1 MSVTPYS
8 GDGSKREQVER
19 MFDSISP
26 RYDLL
31 NRLFSLGIDQG
42 WRRKVVRMV
51 GEEPVDHLLDVA
63 TGTADLAILGSLK
76 AKRVTGAD
84 ISAGMLKLGREK
96 VARRGMADRIT
107 LIQAD
112 SEQLPFPDATFDAVT
127 VAFGVRNFEHL
138 ARGVREMVRVL
149 RPGGRLFVLEFSKP
163 HKAPFKQL
171 FRFYFHRVMP
181 GVGKALSKDS
191 AAYTYLPKSVDA
203 FPEGPAFEQV
213 MREAGLT
220 EVRSFPL
227 TGGIATLYRGRRP
240 QAAATH

>member
-19 MFDSISP
+19 MFDAISP

-51 GEEPVDHLLDVA
+51 GEEPVEHLLDVA

-76 AKRVTGAD
+76 ARRVTGAD
-84 ISAGMLKLGREK
+84 ISEGMLKLGREK
-96 VARRGMADRIT
+96 VARRGLADRIT
-107 LIQAD
+107 LVQAD
-112 SEQLPFPDATFDAVT
+112 SEALPFPDGTFDAVT

-138 ARGVREMVRVL
+138 EQGVRDMVRVL
-149 RPGGRLFVLEFSKP
+149 RPGGRLFVLEFSRP
-163 HKAPFKQL
+163 RKAPFRQL

-181 GVGKALSKDS
+181 SVGKAISKDS
-191 AAYTYLPKSVDA
+191 AAYTYLPRSVDA
-203 FPEGPAFEQV
+203 FPEGADFEALLQ
-213 MREAGLT
+213 RAGLT
-220 EVRSFPL
+220 EVRSIPL

-240 QAAATH
+240 AH

>member
-1 MSVTPYS
+1 MKVTPYS
-8 GDGSKREQVER
+8 NEGSKREQVER
-19 MFDSISP
+19 MFDAISP

-51 GEEPVDHLLDVA
+51 GEEPVGHLLDVA
-63 TGTADLAILGSLK
+63 TGTADLAILASLK
-76 AKRVTGAD
+76 AKKVTGAD
-84 ISAGMLKLGREK
+84 ISEGMLRLGREK
-96 VARRGMADRIT
+96 VAKRGLAERIT
-107 LIQAD
+107 LVQAD
-112 SEQLPFPDATFDAVT
+112 SEQLPFADGTFDAVT

-138 ARGVREMVRVL
+138 DRGVRDMVRVL

-163 HKAPFKQL
+163 SKAPFKQL

-181 GVGKALSKDS
+181 GVGKVISKDS

-213 MREAGLT
+213 MREAGLG
-220 EVRSFPL
+220 EVRAIPL
-227 TGGIATLYRGRRP
+227 TGGIATLYRGRKP
-240 QAAATH
+240 AAGH